1 MEMEKRKVLRG
12 RGKLL
17 GIGIFFNVPAHG
29 HINPTLPIVRE
40 LVESGET
47 IIYYSTEAFREKIEK
62 AGAKYKPYSFSLPQG
77 PTAGGN
83 FVKLT
88 GMLLKATEE
97 VMSEEME
104 YIKKLQPDYIIHD
117 SMSPWGKY
125 IAKHLGIKAINT
137 TSTFVFSEK
146 TTNKVDGFKKKILKM
161 AVEVGIGQIFDI
173 VSIKR
178 RLKGEYGVDSKI
190 MDLFRNQEDL
200 NIVFT
205 SLQFQP
211 DGTELDDKF
220 AFIGPSIYDRKDA
233 PNFSFGNTGNR
244 KLVFI
249 SLGTI
254 ANERLDFY
262 RECIKAF
269 SRSEF
274 NVLISIGSKV
284 NRKELGVVPSNIYIE
299 DYVPQIEVLKRA
311 SLFISHG
318 GMNSVNEALYFG
330 VPILILPQQSEQVMV
345 AKRVEEL
352 GAGICI
358 TKKDIDSEYLLEKS
372 AYIMESRSFYESAG
386 KIGEDFRKA
395 GGYKAGTEA
404 ILNYVMESEA

>member
-1 MEMEKRKVLRG
+1 M
-12 RGKLL
+12 

-29 HINPTLPIVRE
+29 HINPTLPIVNE
-40 LVESGET
+40 LVKRGET
-47 IIYYSTEAFREKIEK
+47 IIYYSTEAFKEKIEK
-62 AGAKYKPYSFSLPQG
+62 AGAKYKPYSFSLTQA
-77 PTAGGN
+77 PTSGGN

-88 GMLLKATEE
+88 RMLLKATEE
-97 VMSEEME
+97 VMSKEMK
-104 YIKKLQPDYIIHD
+104 YIRKLHPDYIIHD
-117 SMSPWGKY
+117 SMCPWGKY

-137 TSTFVFSEK
+137 TSTFVFSGE
-146 TTNKVDGFKKKILKM
+146 TTNKADGFRKKILKM

-178 RLKGEYGVDSKI
+178 RLKVEYGVDSKI

-211 DGTELDDKF
+211 DGAKLGNKF
-220 AFIGPSIYDRKDA
+220 VFIGPSIYDRKDA
-233 PNFSFGNTGNR
+233 QDFSFENIGDR
-244 KLVFI
+244 KLVYI

-269 SRSEF
+269 SKSEF

-284 NRKELGVVPSNIYIE
+284 NKKEFGVVPSNIYIE
-299 DYVPQIEVLKRA
+299 NYVPQIEVLKRA

-330 VPILILPQQSEQVMV
+330 VPLLIFPQQSEQVMV

-358 TKKDIDSEYLLEKS
+358 TKKEIDSEYLFKKS
-372 AYIMESRSFYESAG
+372 LYIMENRSFYESAK
-386 KIGEDFRKA
+386 KIGEDFREA
-395 GGYKAGTEA
+395 GGYKAGADA
-404 ILNYVMESEA
+404 ILNYVMENEA

>member
-1 MEMEKRKVLRG
+1 M
-12 RGKLL
+12 

-29 HINPTLPIVRE
+29 HINPTLPIVNE
-40 LVESGET
+40 LVKRGET

-62 AGAKYKPYSFSLPQG
+62 AGARYKPYSFSLPQG
-77 PTAGGN
+77 PTSGGN
-83 FVKLT
+83 FVNLA

-97 VMSEEME
+97 VMSEEMN
-104 YIKKLQPDYIIHD
+104 YIRKLQPDYIIHD
-117 SMSPWGKY
+117 SMCPWGKY
-125 IAKHLGIKAINT
+125 MAKHLGIKAVNT
-137 TSTFVFSEK
+137 TSTFVFSGE
-146 TTNKVDGFKKKILKM
+146 TTNKADGFRKKILKM
-161 AVEVGIGQIFDI
+161 ALEEGIGKIFDI
-173 VSIKR
+173 VSTKR
-178 RLKGEYGVDSKI
+178 RLKVEYGVDGKI
-190 MDLFRNQEDL
+190 MDLFRNQEEL

-211 DGTELDDKF
+211 DGAKLGNKF
-220 AFIGPSIYDRKDA
+220 VFIGPSIYDRKDA
-233 PNFSFGNTGNR
+233 QDFSFENIGDR
-244 KLVFI
+244 KLVYI

-269 SRSEF
+269 SKSEF

-284 NRKELGVVPSNIYIE
+284 NKKEFGVVPSNIYIE
-299 DYVPQIEVLKRA
+299 NYVPQIEVLKRA

-330 VPILILPQQSEQVMV
+330 VPLLIFPQQPEQVMV

-358 TKKDIDSEYLLEKS
+358 TKKEIDSEYLFWLLCGQVS
-372 AYIMESRSFYESAG
+372 VSRG
-386 KIGEDFRKA
+386 RRRRGL
-395 GGYKAGTEA
+395 G
-404 ILNYVMESEA
+404 

>member
-1 MEMEKRKVLRG
+1 M
-12 RGKLL
+12 

-29 HINPTLPIVRE
+29 HINPTLPIVNE
-40 LVESGET
+40 LVKRGET
-47 IIYYSTEAFREKIEK
+47 IIYYSTEAFREKIEN

-83 FVKLT
+83 FVKLA

-104 YIKKLQPDYIIHD
+104 YIRKLQPDYIIHD

-125 IAKHLGIKAINT
+125 IAKHLGIKAVNT
-137 TSTFVFSEK
+137 TSTFVFTGK
-146 TTNKVDGFKKKILKM
+146 TTGKADGFRKKIFKM
-161 AVEVGIGQIFDI
+161 ALEEGMGQIFDI

-178 RLKGEYGVDSKI
+178 RLKVKYGAESKI
-190 MDLFRNQEDL
+190 MDLFRNEEDL

-205 SLQFQP
+205 SWQFQP
-211 DGTELDDKF
+211 DGAKLGDKF
-220 AFIGPSIYDRKDA
+220 AFIGPSICDRKDA
-233 PNFSFGNTGNR
+233 PDFSFRNIGDR
-244 KLVFI
+244 KFVYI

-254 ANERLDFY
+254 ANERLKFY

-269 SRSEF
+269 SESGF

-284 NRKELGVVPSNIYIE
+284 NKKELGVVPSNIYIE

-330 VPILILPQQSEQVMV
+330 VPLLILPQQSEQVMV

-358 TKKDIDSEYLLEKS
+358 TKDDIDSEYLLEKS
-372 AYIMESRSFYESAG
+372 VYIMESRSFYESAG
-386 KIGEDFRKA
+386 KIGEDFRES
-395 GGYKAGTEA
+395 GGYKAGADA
-404 ILNYVMESEA
+404 ILNYVMESEV

>member
-1 MEMEKRKVLRG
+1 M
-12 RGKLL
+12 

-29 HINPTLPIVRE
+29 HINPTLPIVNE
-40 LVESGET
+40 LVKRGET
-47 IIYYSTEAFREKIEK
+47 IIYYSTEEFREKIEK
-62 AGAKYKPYSFSLPQG
+62 TGAKYKPYSFSLPQG
-77 PTAGGN
+77 PTSGGN
-83 FVKLT
+83 FVKLA

-97 VMSEEME
+97 VMSEEMG

-117 SMSPWGKY
+117 SMASWGKHM
-125 IAKHLGIKAINT
+125 AKYLGIKAVNM
-137 TSTFVFSEK
+137 TSTFVFSGE
-146 TTNKVDGFKKKILKM
+146 TTDKVDKFRNKILKM
-161 AVEVGIGQIFDI
+161 ALEAGIDQIFDI

-178 RLKGEYGVDSKI
+178 RLKVEYGADSKI

-200 NIVFT
+200 NIVFS

-211 DGTELDDKF
+211 DGAKLGDKF
-220 AFIGPSIYDRKDA
+220 LFVGPSIYDRKDA
-233 PNFSFGNTGNR
+233 PDFSFGNIGDR
-244 KLVFI
+244 KLVYI

-254 ANERLDFY
+254 ENERLDFY

-269 SRSEF
+269 SKSEF

-284 NRKELGVVPSNIYIE
+284 NKKKLGVVPSNIHIE
-299 DYVPQIEVLKRA
+299 TYVPQIEVLKRA

-330 VPILILPQQSEQVMV
+330 VPLLILPQQSEQVMV

-372 AYIMESRSFYESAG
+372 VYIMESRSFYESAG
-386 KIGEDFRKA
+386 KIGENFRET
-395 GGYKAGTEA
+395 GGYKAGTDA
-404 ILNYVMESEA
+404 ILNYVMESGA

>member
-1 MEMEKRKVLRG
+1 M
-12 RGKLL
+12 

-29 HINPTLPIVRE
+29 HINPTLPIVNE
-40 LVESGET
+40 LVKRGET

-62 AGAKYKPYSFSLPQG
+62 AGARYKPYSFSLPQG
-77 PTAGGN
+77 PTSGGN
-83 FVKLT
+83 FVNLA

-97 VMSEEME
+97 VMSEEMN
-104 YIKKLQPDYIIHD
+104 YIRKLQPDYIIHD
-117 SMSPWGKY
+117 SMCPWGKY
-125 IAKHLGIKAINT
+125 MAKHLGIKAVNT
-137 TSTFVFSEK
+137 TSTFVFSGE
-146 TTNKVDGFKKKILKM
+146 TTNKADGFRKKILKM
-161 AVEVGIGQIFDI
+161 ALEEGIGKIFDI
-173 VSIKR
+173 VSTKR
-178 RLKGEYGVDSKI
+178 RLKVEYGVDGKI
-190 MDLFRNQEDL
+190 MDLFRNQEEL

-211 DGTELDDKF
+211 DGAKLGNKF
-220 AFIGPSIYDRKDA
+220 VFIGPSIYDRKDA
-233 PNFSFGNTGNR
+233 QDFSFENIGDR
-244 KLVFI
+244 KLVYI

-269 SRSEF
+269 SKSEF

-284 NRKELGVVPSNIYIE
+284 NKKEFGVVPSNIYIE
-299 DYVPQIEVLKRA
+299 NYVPQIEVLKRA

-330 VPILILPQQSEQVMV
+330 VPLLIFPQQPEQVMV

-358 TKKDIDSEYLLEKS
+358 TKKEIDSEYLFKKS
-372 AYIMESRSFYESAG
+372 VYIIESRSFYESAG
-386 KIGEDFRKA
+386 KIGEDFREA
-395 GGYKAGTEA
+395 GGYKAGADA
-404 ILNYVMESEA
+404 ILNYVMENET

>member
-1 MEMEKRKVLRG
+1 M
-12 RGKLL
+12 

-29 HINPTLPIVRE
+29 HINPTLPIVNE
-40 LVESGET
+40 LVKRGET

-62 AGAKYKPYSFSLPQG
+62 AGAKYKPYSFSLTQA
-77 PTAGGN
+77 PTSGGN

-88 GMLLKATEE
+88 RMLLKATEE
-97 VMSEEME
+97 VMSKEIK
-104 YIKKLQPDYIIHD
+104 YIRKLQPDYIIHD
-117 SMSPWGKY
+117 SMCPWGKY

-137 TSTFVFSEK
+137 TSTFVFSGE
-146 TTNKVDGFKKKILKM
+146 TTNKADGFRKKILKM

-178 RLKGEYGVDSKI
+178 RLKVEYGVDSKI

-211 DGTELDDKF
+211 DGAKLGNKF
-220 AFIGPSIYDRKDA
+220 VFIGPSIYDRKDA
-233 PNFSFGNTGNR
+233 RDFSFENIGDR
-244 KLVFI
+244 KLVYI

-269 SRSEF
+269 SKSEF
-274 NVLISIGSKV
+274 NVLISVGSKV
-284 NRKELGVVPSNIYIE
+284 NKKEFGVVPSNIYIE
-299 DYVPQIEVLKRA
+299 NYVPQIEVLKRA

-330 VPILILPQQSEQVMV
+330 VPLLIFPQQSEQVMV

-358 TKKDIDSEYLLEKS
+358 TKKEIDSEYLFKKS
-372 AYIMESRSFYESAG
+372 VYIIESRSFYESAG
-386 KIGEDFRKA
+386 KIGEDFREA
-395 GGYKAGTEA
+395 GGYKVGADA
-404 ILNYVMESEA
+404 ILNYVMENEA

>member
-1 MEMEKRKVLRG
+1 M
-12 RGKLL
+12 

-29 HINPTLPIVRE
+29 HINPTLPIVNE
-40 LVESGET
+40 LVKRGET

-62 AGAKYKPYSFSLPQG
+62 AGARYKPYSFSLPQG
-77 PTAGGN
+77 PTSGGN
-83 FVKLT
+83 FVNLA

-97 VMSEEME
+97 VMSEEMN
-104 YIKKLQPDYIIHD
+104 YIRKLQPDYIIHD
-117 SMSPWGKY
+117 SMCPWGKY
-125 IAKHLGIKAINT
+125 MAKHLGIKAVNT
-137 TSTFVFSEK
+137 TSTFVFSGE
-146 TTNKVDGFKKKILKM
+146 TTNKADGFRKKILKM
-161 AVEVGIGQIFDI
+161 ALEEGIGKIFDI
-173 VSIKR
+173 VSTNR
-178 RLKGEYGVDSKI
+178 RLKVEYGVDGKI
-190 MDLFRNQEDL
+190 MDLFRNQEEL

-211 DGTELDDKF
+211 DGAKLGNKF
-220 AFIGPSIYDRKDA
+220 VFIGPSIYDRKDA
-233 PNFSFGNTGNR
+233 QDFSFENIGDR
-244 KLVFI
+244 KLVYI

-269 SRSEF
+269 SKSEF

-284 NRKELGVVPSNIYIE
+284 NKKEFGVVPSNIYIE
-299 DYVPQIEVLKRA
+299 NYVPQIEVLKRA

-330 VPILILPQQSEQVMV
+330 VPLLIFPQQPEQVMV

-358 TKKDIDSEYLLEKS
+358 TKKEIDSEYLFKKS
-372 AYIMESRSFYESAG
+372 VYIIESRSFYESAG
-386 KIGEDFRKA
+386 KIGEDFREA
-395 GGYKAGTEA
+395 GGYKAGADA
-404 ILNYVMESEA
+404 ILNYVMENET